1 MLMFGCSVQTLVQ
14 CLCMIYKMCHWP
26 QADATKLSDAESQP
40 FLSSWCHNLSSRPPP
55 KAGSGREK
63 SVTVQGFPL
72 QSCTLIHLFQTS
84 RREEAAEG
92 QTSIITKG
100 KNISW
105 MAPGTCSR
113 NMERSDC
120 DLKGKSKRK
129 RRRRCKGKGESSS
142 CDCWTL
148 CGKQMMM
155 LTVICGSIQWAWVF
169 FTPLMKFLHRLCFAL
184 PLELLHYITSLTA
197 SAFRKRC
204 FTIYHSPPAVF
215 VSSRRAFT
223 GKITLIALVSGFGD
237 DFKCLV
243 FC

>member
-1 MLMFGCSVQTLVQ
+1 
-14 CLCMIYKMCHWP
+14 
-26 QADATKLSDAESQP
+26 
-40 FLSSWCHNLSSRPPP
+40 
-55 KAGSGREK
+55 
-63 SVTVQGFPL
+63 
-72 QSCTLIHLFQTS
+72 
-84 RREEAAEG
+84 
-92 QTSIITKG
+92 
-100 KNISW
+100 

-113 NMERSDC
+113 NMERS

-215 VSSRRAFT
+215 VSSRRAYRKNNAYCFSLCVWWWFQVFGFLLT
-223 GKITLIALVSGFGD
+223 WALIWFCPSLLLCLYVGIFLLSLSFESLFGS
-237 DFKCLV
+237 FFVFGSCLWV
-243 FC
+243 LAWFCYFGG